1 MKRMLAVAAAI
12 LLGML
17 ATPHAKAS
25 NASQAFEKLKA
36 LVGDWELQDPAGRKA
51 TMRIDLVSQGSALL
65 ERYVEYGKDGKQ
77 TEMITMY
84 FLDGDDV
91 KLTHYC
97 AAGNQPTMKG
107 EYSPETRLLTFH
119 FVSATNLKSLDD
131 GHMYHA
137 VYKFVD
143 KDRFETTWTLRKQ
156 QKDSFSEAQTFV
168 RKR

>member
-1 MKRMLAVAAAI
+1 MKKVLVVMAAV
-12 LLGML
+12 LLGLVAMPR
-17 ATPHAKAS
+17 ARAS
-25 NASQAFEKLKA
+25 IASLAFEKLKA
-36 LVGDWELQDPAGRKA
+36 LVGNWELQDPAGRKA
-51 TMRIDLVSQGSALL
+51 TMRIDLVAQGSALL

-84 FLDGDDV
+84 FLDGDNV

-107 EYSPETRLLTFH
+107 EYSTETGLLTFH

-137 VYKFVD
+137 VYKFID
-143 KDRFETTWTLRKQ
+143 KDRFETTWTFRQQ